1 MLEEL
6 KILEQ
11 DYAGKDV
18 ASAPDRLTGEPQEN
32 KQVFDRLVKEVV
44 AQRFNA
50 LLEALMAET
59 GAGEIGAAL

>member
-1 MLEEL
+1 MLEKL

-32 KQVFDRLVKEVV
+32 KQVFDRLVKDC
-44 AQRFNA
+44 
-50 LLEALMAET
+50 LLYT
-59 GAGEIGAAL
+59 SPSPRD